1 MPIVANVPI
10 KKLAETVIVIIDF
23 FDKQDNSRVENIDVS
38 GYLFYKY
45 RGTLFVRR
53 GVSNTFMRNEK
64 GILKN
69 YIEYIINYLANENRM
84 AWTRTVIALE
94 ISIAIKRNA
103 DENFVIVIEVSNEKI
118 DEWGNLIIRP
128 FIISEDKERKR
139 FHRDIDLNDSEIG
152 DPLSEIDNII
162 IEEDLRKIT
171 SIDLFSI
178 LTPKDLNDLLNEL
191 RKMGVMALVKEEN
204 E

>member
-10 KKLAETVIVIIDF
+10 KKLAETILFIIDF
-23 FDKQDNSRVENIDVS
+23 FDKRPDSKVENIDVS

-94 ISIAIKRNA
+94 ISISVRKSNN
-103 DENFVIVIEVSNEKI
+103 ESFVVIVEVSNEKI
-118 DEWGNLIIRP
+118 DEWGNLKIKP
-128 FIISEDKERKR
+128 FILNENDKSLKKQIQDTQ
-139 FHRDIDLNDSEIG
+139 HGKKDLI
-152 DPLSEIDNII
+152 SEIDDII

-171 SIDLFSI
+171 SIDLFNI
-178 LTPKDLNDLLNEL
+178 LTPKDLNDLINML
-191 RKMGVMALVKEEN
+191 KKIGVMAIIKEE
-204 E
+204 EE